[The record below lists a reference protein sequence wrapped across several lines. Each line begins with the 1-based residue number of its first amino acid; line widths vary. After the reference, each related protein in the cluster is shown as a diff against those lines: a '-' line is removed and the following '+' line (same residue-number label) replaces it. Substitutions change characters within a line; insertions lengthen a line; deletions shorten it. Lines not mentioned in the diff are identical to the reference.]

1 MSSPFS
7 KRMQGVATRLLGKFG
22 STVTLVR
29 AGAKVWDASL
39 GEYVQQPP
47 TTIPLTAVPT
57 PISRNLS
64 SGIVNLMDKTTIQA
78 GDMQVIC
85 DPGVVPAME
94 DKMLFNGDE
103 WSIVAMSPSRVN
115 DDVVAYFVLVRK

>member
-1 MSSPFS
+1 MSTAFS
-7 KRMQGVATRLLGKFG
+7 KKMQGVATKLLGKFG

-39 GEYVQQPP
+39 GEYVQQPSM
-47 TTIPLTAVPT
+47 TIPLTAVPT

-85 DPGVVPAME
+85 DPGVVPAMA